1 MSKPEILLRPSL
13 AREAKSTSALEG
25 TYAPLQEILEGDFI
39 EDSQISGA
47 VEIRNY
53 IKAAERGLEL
63 IQTRPICITVLS
75 ELQGILV
82 DGR

>member
-1 MSKPEILLRPSL
+1 MRPSL

-47 VEIRNY
+47 VKEIRNY